1 MEVYKH
7 QSLDSIYTEC
17 NEDDLKHVVSLIEK
31 AILLRSKNI
40 FNFNNAPIKSFR
52 HGDFV
57 YVICNPTIVDYDEN
71 HNAFTRPQVCFNN
84 NKFYPIPFPSLLGR
98 IKIINP
104 L

>member
-1 MEVYKH
+1 MTIYNH

-17 NEDDLKHVVSLIEK
+17 NEDDLDNVISLVER
-31 AILLRSKNI
+31 AILLRSKDI
-40 FNFNNAPIKSFR
+40 FNFDNAPIKSFR

-57 YVICNPTIVDYDEN
+57 YVICNPIIIDYDEN